1 MEGDAEAARDV
12 IGFMRAHVDQFRAAG
27 ITTLIIGHQGKLQT
41 GERYQSKAQ
50 FGSAYKKHLSRSVF
64 QIETRESTEEDRKIT
79 FRQTKTNFG
88 PTLDPFGV
96 KVTWEFEKITVEP
109 DQLSQADLAEEE
121 SVRVIKRIITALEQ
135 GPKYPDELAEALGVE
150 VKTVK
155 NRLSTLR
162 REGKIEDTGE
172 KHKQAR
178 QVSLVSPTIMDGDG
192 DT

>member
-27 ITTLIIGHQGKLQT
+27 ITTLIIDHQGKLQT
-41 GERYQSKAQ
+41 GERYQSKTQ

-64 QIETRESTEEDRKIT
+64 QIETCESTEEDRKIT

-178 QVSLVSPTIMDGDG
+178 QVSLVSPTIRDGDG

>member
-1 MEGDAEAARDV
+1 LEGDAEAARDV

-41 GERYQSKAQ
+41 GERYQSKTQ

-135 GPKYPDELAEALGVE
+135 GPKYPDEFAEALGVE

-155 NRLSTLR
+155 NRLSTLL

-178 QVSLVSPTIMDGDG
+178 QVSLVSPTIRDGDG

>member
-1 MEGDAEAARDV
+1 LEGDAEAARDV

-27 ITTLIIGHQGKLQT
+27 ITTLIIDHQGKLQT
-41 GERYQSKAQ
+41 GERYQSKTQ

-155 NRLSTLR
+155 NRLSTLL

-178 QVSLVSPTIMDGDG
+178 QVSLVSPTIRDGDG

>member
-27 ITTLIIGHQGKLQT
+27 ITTLIIDHQGKLQT
-41 GERYQSKAQ
+41 GERYQSKTQ
-50 FGSAYKKHLSRSVF
+50 FGSSYKKHLSRSVF

-155 NRLSTLR
+155 NRLSTLL
-162 REGKIEDTGE
+162 REGKIEGTGE

-178 QVSLVSPTIMDGDG
+178 QVSLVSPTIRDGDG

>member
-1 MEGDAEAARDV
+1 LEGDAEAARDV

-41 GERYQSKAQ
+41 GERYQSKTQ

-155 NRLSTLR
+155 NRLSTLL

>member
-41 GERYQSKAQ
+41 GERYQSKTQ

-155 NRLSTLR
+155 NRLSTLL

>member
-27 ITTLIIGHQGKLQT
+27 ITTLIIDHQGKLQT
-41 GERYQSKAQ
+41 GERYQSKTQ

-135 GPKYPDELAEALGVE
+135 GPKYPDEFAEALGVE

-155 NRLSTLR
+155 NRLSTLL

-178 QVSLVSPTIMDGDG
+178 QVSLASPTIRDGDG